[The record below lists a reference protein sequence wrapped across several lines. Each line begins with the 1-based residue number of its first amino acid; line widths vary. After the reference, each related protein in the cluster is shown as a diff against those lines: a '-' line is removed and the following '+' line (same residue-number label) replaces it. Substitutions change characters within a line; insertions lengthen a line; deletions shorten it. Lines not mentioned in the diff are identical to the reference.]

1 LRELDFMVQGKGNFE
16 WAQTAGL
23 MALQIN
29 MNSKKK
35 VNPDELNPFAE
46 KQKVKKVKLST
57 KDSMAALKSVFID
70 RKAWEKK

>member
-1 LRELDFMVQGKGNFE
+1 MVQGKGNFE

-29 MNSKKK
+29 MNSKTK
-35 VNPDELNPFAE
+35 VSPNDLNPFADKPKI
-46 KQKVKKVKLST
+46 KQMKLST